1 MGDEKSDSGASAG
14 TVRCACGATVSVPA
28 DSMGREQSC
37 GVCGVTFK
45 AVWALDPKTREKVLT
60 RVAAKGNAIRI
71 PPGSHQLNCACGQVL
86 VARKDQAGKKVK
98 CPVCGASMVIER
110 YKDPQTLET
119 KVRRA
124 GEKLPETL
132 RNETAIIAAKPL
144 GRTTRRRKAPSGAQ
158 DILCGCGEYL
168 RVFAEHLDK
177 KVMCPECGT
186 LMKMEKSKDPQ
197 TSVTQVRPRIV
208 GKGEPPPK
216 QPPPPPPPADAQ
228 DWSLSDFS

>member
-1 MGDEKSDSGASAG
+1 MGDEKNESGSLAG
-14 TVRCACGATVSVPA
+14 SVRCSCGEAVPVPA
-28 DSMGREQSC
+28 GKVGREQHC
-37 GVCGVTFK
+37 PACAAAFK
-45 AVWALDPKTREKVLT
+45 VVWAVDPKSREKVLT
-60 RVAAKGNAIRI
+60 RVAGKGNAIRI
-71 PPGSHQLNCACGQVL
+71 PPGAHQLLCACGQPL

-124 GEKLPETL
+124 GEKPHPLPG
-132 RNETAIIAAKPL
+132 ETAIIAAKPL
-144 GRTTRRRKAPSGAQ
+144 GRTTRRRKAPTGAQ
-158 DILCGCGEYL
+158 DILCACGEYL
-168 RVFAEHLDK
+168 RVFAEHLEK

-186 LMKMEKSKDPQ
+186 LMKMDKSKDPQ

-216 QPPPPPPPADAQ
+216 TAPPPPVDPD
-228 DWSLSDFS
+228 DWSLNDFS

>member
-1 MGDEKSDSGASAG
+1 MADQKGDTAG
-14 TVRCACGATVSVPA
+14 SVRCTCGATVSVPTA
-28 DSMGREQSC
+28 MIGREV
-37 GVCGVTFK
+37 VCPACVATFK
-45 AVWALDPKTREKVLT
+45 VVWAVDPKTREKVLT
-60 RVAAKGNAIRI
+60 RVAAKGREIRI
-71 PPGSHQLNCACGQVL
+71 PAGSHELVCSCGQVL

-110 YKDPQTLET
+110 FKDPQTLET
-119 KVRRA
+119 KVRRQ
-124 GEKLPETL
+124 GESQVKEA
-132 RNETAIIAAKPL
+132 TAIIPAKPL

-186 LMKMEKSKDPQ
+186 LMKIEKSKDPQ
-197 TSVTQVRPRIV
+197 TSITQVRPRIV

-216 QPPPPPPPADAQ
+216 TDPDQ
-228 DWSLSDFS
+228 WSLSDFS

>member
-1 MGDEKSDSGASAG
+1 M
-14 TVRCACGATVSVPA
+14 TVPA
-28 DSMGREQSC
+28 DTVGRDQTCSAC
-37 GVCGVTFK
+37 GVAFK
-45 AVWALDPKTREKVLT
+45 VVWALDPKTREKVLT
-60 RVAAKGNAIRI
+60 RVAEKGNAIRI
-71 PPGSHQLNCACGQVL
+71 PPGAHQLTCACGQVL

-98 CPVCGASMVIER
+98 CPVCGSLMVIER

-124 GEKLPETL
+124 GELPPESL
-132 RNETAIIAAKPL
+132 RKETAIIAAKPL
-144 GRTTRRRKAPSGAQ
+144 GRTTRRRKAPTGAQ

-168 RVFAEHLDK
+168 RVFAEHLEK

-186 LMKMEKSKDPQ
+186 LMKMEKTKDPQ

-216 QPPPPPPPADAQ
+216 SQPPPSTDPDQ
-228 DWSLSDFS
+228 WSLSDFS

>member
-1 MGDEKSDSGASAG
+1 MDDGKGGSGAPPG
-14 TVRCACGATVSVPA
+14 TVRCACGTSVPVAA
-28 DSMGREQSC
+28 DAMGREQTCPSC
-37 GVCGVTFK
+37 SVAFK
-45 AVWALDPKTREKVLT
+45 VVWAVDPKTRERILT

-71 PPGSHQLNCACGQVL
+71 PPGAHQLICSCGQPL
-86 VARKDQAGKKVK
+86 VAKKEQAGKKVK
-98 CPVCGASMVIER
+98 CPVCSASMVIER

-124 GEKLPETL
+124 GEKPVVGPG
-132 RNETAIIAAKPL
+132 ETAIIAAKPL
-144 GRTTRRRKAPSGAQ
+144 GRTTRRRKAPTGAQ

-168 RVFAEHLDK
+168 RVFAEHLEK

-208 GKGEPPPK
+208 GKGEPPPR
-216 QPPPPPPPADAQ
+216 PSPPANPGPHSD
-228 DWSLSDFS
+228 DWSLSDFT